1 MPPSTPISLFPEQLA
16 IIERPHDAKIFLEG
30 PAGAGKTTA
39 GVERLL
45 HLMALGVPADSV
57 LLLLPQRTLGTP
69 YYQALRHPGVVA
81 GGTVDVLT
89 VGGLAQRMV
98 DLFWPLVAEEVG
110 FGKPE
115 QLPVF
120 LTLETAQYYMARLV
134 HPLLDQGY
142 FESVTI
148 DRNRLYSQILDN
160 LSKAAVVGFP
170 YTEIGKRLKAAWT
183 GELSQARVYDDA
195 QYFASRYRLYC
206 LENNLLDFSL
216 QLEVFLEHLW
226 PMPLVREIL
235 FDQYRHL
242 IFDNLEEDNP
252 VVHDLLLEW
261 LPEFESVLLIYDRDG
276 GYRNF
281 LGADPQSATRLKD
294 LCDETAVFDESLV
307 CSPEM
312 QTFSAYLA
320 NALGG
325 QVETPQQ
332 GASTENVLVF
342 ETQRYHPQML
352 DWVVEQ
358 IAALVDRGVP
368 AGEIVILAPYLG
380 DALRFS
386 LTNRLDASGIPARS
400 HRPSRALREEPAAQC
415 LLTLAMLTHPHWDLA
430 PSRFDV
436 AYAFIQAVEDLDLV
450 RAQLLAEIVYRK
462 KDGLPVLTS
471 FDRINPDMQARIT
484 YVFGERYEELRAWL
498 EAYQEDPQEYLDYFF
513 SRIFGE
519 VLSQPGYGFH
529 RDLDAAQVAANLVE
543 SARKFRWV
551 AGVDE
556 FEEPDALGRE
566 YIEMVQDG
574 VVAAQY
580 LGAWDIQPEDAV
592 LLAPAYTYLMSNR
605 PVDYQFW
612 LDVPGRGWFE
622 RLYQPLTHP
631 YVLSRSWPLEAVW
644 TDADEVAFSQ
654 RTLYRLVL
662 GLLRRCRRGIYLGL
676 SELGEQGYEERG
688 PLLRAIDRTLRATQ
702 PDTQS

>member
-1 MPPSTPISLFPEQLA
+1 MHPITPISLLPEQLA
-16 IIERPHDAKIFLEG
+16 LVERPHDTKIFLEG
-30 PAGAGKTTA
+30 PAGAGKTSV

-45 HLMALGVPADSV
+45 HLMALGVPADSI
-57 LLLLPQRTLGTP
+57 LLLLPQRTLGSP
-69 YYQALRHPGVVA
+69 YFEALRHPGVVA

-89 VGGLAQRMV
+89 IGGLAQRLV
-98 DLFWPLVAEEVG
+98 DLFWPLVAEEAG
-110 FGKPE
+110 FGKPD

-148 DRNRLYSQILDN
+148 ERNRLYSQILDN

-195 QYFASRYRLYC
+195 QYFASRYRQYC

-252 VVHDLLLEW
+252 VAHDLLLEW
-261 LPEFESVLLIYDRDG
+261 LPEFESALLIYDQDG
-276 GYRNF
+276 GYRSF
-281 LGADPQSATRLKD
+281 LGADPQSAARLKG
-294 LCDETAVFDESLV
+294 LCDETAVFAESMV

-312 QTFSAYLA
+312 QTFSTYLA

-325 QVETPQQ
+325 NLKVPQQ
-332 GASTENVLVF
+332 GVSTQDVLVF
-342 ETQRYHPQML
+342 EIQRYHPQML
-352 DWVVEQ
+352 DWVVAQ
-358 IAALVDRGVP
+358 IAALVDLGVP
-368 AGEIVILAPYLG
+368 ASEIVILAPYLG

-386 LTNRLDASGIPARS
+386 LTTRLEAAGIPARS

-415 LLTLAMLTHPHWDLA
+415 LLTLAKLAHPHWGLV
-430 PSRFDV
+430 PPRFDV
-436 AYAFIQAVEDLDLV
+436 AYALIQAVEDLDLV
-450 RAQLLAEIVYRK
+450 RAQLLAEIVCRI

-484 YVFGERYEELRAWL
+484 YLFGERYEELRAWL
-498 EAYQEDPQEYLDYFF
+498 ESYQHDPQEHLDYFF

-519 VLSQPGYGFH
+519 LLSQPGYGFH
-529 RDLDAAQVAANLVE
+529 RDLDAATVAANLVE
-543 SARKFRWV
+543 SARKFRWI

-556 FEEPDALGRE
+556 LKDPDALGRE
-566 YIEMVQDG
+566 YIQMVQDG

-580 LGAWDIQPEDAV
+580 LGAWETHPEDAV
-592 LLAPAYTYLMSNR
+592 LLAPAYTFLMSNR

-612 LDVPGRGWFE
+612 LDVAGRGWFE

-631 YVLSRSWPLEAVW
+631 YVLSRSWSLDAVW
-644 TDADEVAFSQ
+644 TDADEVAYSQ
-654 RTLYRLVL
+654 RTLYRIVV

-688 PLLRAIDRTLRATQ
+688 PLLRAIDHTLRAAHI
-702 PDTQS
+702 DI

>member
-1 MPPSTPISLFPEQLA
+1 MPLSTTFPLLPEQLA
-16 IIERPHDAKIFLEG
+16 LIECPVDAKIFLEG
-30 PAGAGKTTA
+30 PAGAGKTTV

-45 HLMALGVPADSV
+45 HLMALGVPADSI
-57 LLLLPQRTLGTP
+57 LLLLPQRTLGSP
-69 YYQALRHPGVVA
+69 YYQALRHPGVLA
-81 GGTVDVLT
+81 GGAVDVLT

-98 DLFWPLVAEEVG
+98 DLFWPLVAEEAG

-134 HPLLDQGY
+134 RPMLDQGY

-160 LSKAAVVGFP
+160 LSKASVVGFP

-195 QYFASRYRLYC
+195 QYFATRFRLYC

-235 FDQYRHL
+235 LEGYRHL
-242 IFDNLEEDNP
+242 VVDNLEEDNP
-252 VVHDLLLEW
+252 VAHDLLREW
-261 LPEFESVLLIYDRDG
+261 LPEFESALLIFDQQA

-281 LGADPQSATRLKD
+281 LGADPQSAYTLKD
-294 LCDETAVFDESLV
+294 LCSEQAVFSDSYV
-307 CSPEM
+307 SSPEV
-312 QTFSAYLA
+312 QTFAAYLGH
-320 NALGG
+320 ALGG
-325 QVETPQQ
+325 PSETSRPDV
-332 GASTENVLVF
+332 STEDVLVF
-342 ETQRYHPQML
+342 EPKRYHPEML

-358 IAALVDRGVP
+358 IAALVDSGIP
-368 AGEIVILAPYLG
+368 PGEIVILAPYLG

-386 LTNRLDASGIPARS
+386 LTNRLQAAGIPARS

-415 LLTLAMLTHPHWDLA
+415 LLTLAMLAHPQWGLVPA
-430 PSRFDV
+430 RFDV
-436 AYAFIQAVEDLDLV
+436 AYAFIQAVADLDLV
-450 RAQLLAEIVYRK
+450 RAQLLAEIVYRV
-462 KDGLPVLTS
+462 KDGAPRLTS
-471 FDRINPDMQARIT
+471 FDRINPEMQTRIT
-484 YVFGERYEELRAWL
+484 YVFGGHYEELRTWL
-498 EAYQEDPQEYLDYFF
+498 IAYQESPMEHLDHFF
-513 SRIFGE
+513 SRLFGE

-529 RDLDAAQVAANLVE
+529 LDLDAAQVAANLVE

-551 AGVDE
+551 ATVDE
-556 FEEPDALGRE
+556 FEDPEALGRE

-580 LGAWDIQPEDAV
+580 LGAWDVQLEDAV
-592 LLAPAYTYLMSNR
+592 LLAPAYTFLMSNR

-612 LDVPGRGWFE
+612 LDVAGRGWFE

-631 YVLSRSWPLEAVW
+631 YVLSRTWPSDALW

-654 RTLYRLVL
+654 DTLYRLVL
-662 GLLRRCRRGIYLGL
+662 GLIRRCRCGIYLGL

-688 PLLRAIDRTLRATQ
+688 PLLRAIDRTIRATQ
-702 PDTQS
+702 AKTSV

>member
-1 MPPSTPISLFPEQLA
+1 MLSEQLA
-16 IIERPHDAKIFLEG
+16 LVERPLDAKIFLEG

-45 HLMALGVPADSV
+45 HLMALGVPADSI
-57 LLLLPQRTLGTP
+57 LLLLPQRTLGSP
-69 YYQALRHPGVVA
+69 YYESLRHPGVVA

-89 VGGLAQRMV
+89 VGGLAQRAV
-98 DLFWPLVAEEVG
+98 DLFWPLIAEEAG

-134 HPLLDQGY
+134 HPLMDQGY

-195 QYFASRYRLYC
+195 QYFASRYRQYC

-216 QLEVFLEHLW
+216 QLEIFLEHLW

-235 FDQYRHL
+235 TDQYRHL

-252 VVHDLLLEW
+252 VAHDFLLEW
-261 LPEFESVLLIYDRDG
+261 LPEFESALLIYDQDG

-294 LCDETAVFDESLV
+294 RCDESAVFVESLV
-307 CSPEM
+307 CSPKM
-312 QTFSAYLA
+312 QTFSAAMA

-325 QVETPQQ
+325 HGEMPQQ
-332 GASTENVLVF
+332 GVSIDDVLVF

-352 DWVVEQ
+352 DWVVAQ

-368 AGEIVILAPYLG
+368 ASEIVILAPYLG

-386 LTNRLDASGIPARS
+386 LTSRLEAAGVSARS

-415 LLTLAMLTHPHWDLA
+415 LLTLAILAHPHWGLVPA
-430 PSRFDV
+430 RFDV
-436 AYAFIQAVEDLDLV
+436 AYALIQAVEDLDLV
-450 RAQLLAEIVYRK
+450 RAQLLAEIVCRI
-462 KDGLPVLTS
+462 KDSRPVLTS

-498 EAYQEDPQEYLDYFF
+498 EAYQDDPLEHLDYFF

-529 RDLDAAQVAANLVE
+529 RDLDAATVASNLVE

-551 AGVDE
+551 AGVDK
-556 FEEPDALGRE
+556 FEEPEALGRE

-580 LGAWDIQPEDAV
+580 LGAWDTQPQEAV
-592 LLAPAYTYLMSNR
+592 LLAPAYTFLMSNR

-612 LDVPGRGWFE
+612 LDVAGRGWFE

-631 YVLSRSWPLEAVW
+631 NVLSRSWPQGAVW
-644 TDADEVAFSQ
+644 TDADEVAYSQ
-654 RTLYRLVL
+654 RTLYRIVV
-662 GLLRRCRRGIYLGL
+662 GLLRRCRRGIFLGL
-676 SELGEQGYEERG
+676 SELGEQGTEERG
-688 PLLRAIDRTLRATQ
+688 PLLRAIDRTLRAAQ
-702 PDTQS
+702 K